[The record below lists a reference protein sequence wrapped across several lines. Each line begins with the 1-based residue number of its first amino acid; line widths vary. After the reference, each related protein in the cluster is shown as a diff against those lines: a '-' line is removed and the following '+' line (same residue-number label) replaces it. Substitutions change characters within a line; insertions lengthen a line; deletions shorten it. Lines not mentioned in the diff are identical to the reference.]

1 MFGFS
6 GTVVGVVCDDGV
18 ALASDT
24 RGAAYYTVLSKRVR
38 KIFQLDDKIGAAIA
52 GSSGDIQRFVDV
64 IKAEANIYKLEHGYS
79 ISTKALA
86 QLAANTLH
94 QRRLFPYIMEAI
106 FSGVDDDGP
115 HLYFLDPIG
124 GKLEENKF
132 ASAGTGSTIAYG
144 TLEQSYRG
152 GMVLK
157 DGARL
162 AVQSI
167 KTAIERDAA
176 TGEKVM
182 LALIDKKGYRE
193 LSEKEVE
200 DLLSK

>member
-1 MFGFS
+1 
-6 GTVVGVVCDDGV
+6 
-18 ALASDT
+18 
-24 RGAAYYTVLSKRVR
+24 
-38 KIFQLDDKIGAAIA
+38 
-52 GSSGDIQRFVDV
+52 
-64 IKAEANIYKLEHGYS
+64 
-79 ISTKALA
+79 
-86 QLAANTLH
+86 
-94 QRRLFPYIMEAI
+94 MEAI
-106 FSGVDDDGP
+106 FSGVDKDGP

-144 TLEQSYRG
+144 ALEQSYRD
-152 GMVLK
+152 GMALK

-162 AVQSI
+162 AAQSI

-182 LALIDKKGYRE
+182 LALIDEKGYRE

-200 DLLSK
+200 DLLGK